1 MKILVC
7 ISSVPDTTSKI
18 NFIENNTKFDEN
30 GIQFVIN
37 PYDEFGLTKAVMI
50 KEQNQASITAL
61 TVGAPSVEPILR
73 KALAI
78 GADKAIRINLT
89 PQDSY
94 STARE
99 IAHHIKS
106 ESYDLIIAGK
116 ESSDYNGGAVP
127 GIISDMLDIP
137 FINACNGLSFTNE
150 KVELTREIDGGIEKL
165 ESSIP
170 FIIGGQKG
178 LVEESELK
186 IPNMRGIMTA
196 RTKPLEVLEPT
207 ENTSLTQSISFE
219 KPPVKGNCKMIDEN
233 NVTELINELHNVVK
247 VI

>member
-18 NFIENNTKFDEN
+18 NFIENNTKFDNN

-50 KEQNQASITAL
+50 KESNQALITVVS
-61 TVGAPSVEPILR
+61 VGDSSVEPILR

-78 GADKAIRINLT
+78 GADNAVRINLK

-94 STARE
+94 STAQE
-99 IAHHIKS
+99 IANHIKS
-106 ESYDLIIAGK
+106 SSYDLIIAGK
-116 ESSDYNGGAVP
+116 ESSDYNSGAVP
-127 GIISDMLDIP
+127 GMVADMLDIP
-137 FINACNGLSFTNE
+137 FVNACNGMSLNKDT
-150 KVELTREIDGGIEKL
+150 VLLTREIDGGIENIESKL
-165 ESSIP
+165 P
-170 FIIGGQKG
+170 LIIGGQKG

-196 RTKPLEVLEPT
+196 RSKPLEVIEPNG
-207 ENTSLTQSISFE
+207 NTILTKSTSFK
-219 KPPVKGNCKMIDEN
+219 KPAIKGECKMIDEN
-233 NVTELINELHNVVK
+233 NVSELINELHNVAK

>member
-18 NFIENNTKFDEN
+18 NFIENNTKFDNN

-50 KEQNQASITAL
+50 KESNQASITAIS
-61 TVGAPSVEPILR
+61 VGDSSVEPILR

-78 GADKAIRINLT
+78 GADNAIRINLK

-94 STARE
+94 STAQE
-99 IAHHIKS
+99 IANHVKS
-106 ESYDLIIAGK
+106 SSYDLIIAGK
-116 ESSDYNGGAVP
+116 ESSDYNSGAVP
-127 GIISDMLDIP
+127 GMVADMLDIP
-137 FINACNGLSFTNE
+137 FVNACNGMSFNNDT
-150 KVELTREIDGGIEKL
+150 VLLTREIDGGIENIESKL
-165 ESSIP
+165 P
-170 FIIGGQKG
+170 LIIGGQKG

-196 RTKPLEVLEPT
+196 RSKPLEVLEPN
-207 ENTSLTQSISFE
+207 ENTILTESTSFE
-219 KPPVKGNCKMIDEN
+219 KPEIKGDCKMIDEN
-233 NVTELINELHNVVK
+233 NVSELINELHNVAK